1 MPRTLPLPKG
11 NEKVWRDLLPPEKMR
26 KHGRHVYM
34 FRNVQTNQ
42 IVYTLYPRIEVRLL
56 HKRGQSKVS

>member
-11 NEKVWRDLLPPEKMR
+11 NEKVWLELLPREHLR

-34 FRNVQTNQ
+34 FRNTQTNQ
-42 IVYTLYPRIEVRLL
+42 ILYTLYPRIEV
-56 HKRGQSKVS
+56 